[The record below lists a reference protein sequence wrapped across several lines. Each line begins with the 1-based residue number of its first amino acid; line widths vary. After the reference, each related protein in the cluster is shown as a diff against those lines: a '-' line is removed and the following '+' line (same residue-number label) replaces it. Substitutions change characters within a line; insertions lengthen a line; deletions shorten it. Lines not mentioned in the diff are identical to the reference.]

1 MSALPAILAAV
12 QELVPGDYGP
22 DTALLDDVG
31 LDSLDYA
38 TVVVRVEDELGV
50 KLREE
55 DIDWAAA
62 RTMGE
67 LAAVFEQHG
76 VPVEA

>member
-1 MSALPAILAAV
+1 MSALSAISAAV

-22 DTALLDDVG
+22 DTTLLEDVG

-55 DIDWAAA
+55 DIDWASV
-62 RTMGE
+62 RTIGE
-67 LAAVFEQHG
+67 LAATFQQHG
-76 VPVEA
+76 IPVEA

>member
-1 MSALPAILAAV
+1 MSALSAILSAV
-12 QELVPGDYGP
+12 QELAPGEHGP

-38 TVVVRVEDELGV
+38 TVVVRTEDELGV

-55 DIDWAAA
+55 DIDWPSVRTIGQLADVFERHGVAAA
-62 RTMGE
+62 
-67 LAAVFEQHG
+67 A
-76 VPVEA
+76 